1 MPKFGLIGYPIGH
14 SQSPSLFKE
23 WCGGKWPYDLIETED
38 FDKAWDIFL
47 REYDAVN
54 ITAPF
59 KEKALLRCDS
69 ASRECRKLGAA
80 NIAVK
85 TPEGVVAYNSD
96 YLAVKEIIKERGLT
110 GVALIVGY
118 GGAGKAAALAA
129 RDAGLDVVVC
139 NRTVSKG
146 EGIRPL
152 GEIPVLVPVADIVIY
167 TLPLMIP
174 EMEGLEMNCVLE
186 ANYRNPSLSK
196 LKINDYI
203 AGLEWLKKQAVAGYP
218 LLTLTLTK

>member
-1 MPKFGLIGYPIGH
+1 MHKFGLIGYPVGH
-14 SQSPSLFKE
+14 SQSPRIFKE
-23 WCGGKWPYDLIETED
+23 WCGGKWPYDLIEIED
-38 FDKAWDIFL
+38 FDRAWDVFL
-47 REYDAVN
+47 KEYDAIN

-59 KEKALLRCDS
+59 KEKALGRCDS
-69 ASRECRKLGAA
+69 ASRECGVIGAA

-96 YLAVKEIIKERGLT
+96 YLAVKEIIKERKLA
-110 GVALIVGY
+110 GVALVIGY

-129 RDAGLDVVVC
+129 HDAGLDVVVC

-152 GEIPVLVPVADIVIY
+152 EEIPVLAAVADIVIY

-174 EMEGLEMNCVLE
+174 EMEGLELNCVLE
-186 ANYRNPSLSK
+186 ANYRNPSLSN
-196 LKINDYI
+196 LKINNYI
-203 AGLEWLKKQAVAGYP
+203 AGLEWLEKQAVAGYP
-218 LLTLTLTK
+218 LLTSTLTK